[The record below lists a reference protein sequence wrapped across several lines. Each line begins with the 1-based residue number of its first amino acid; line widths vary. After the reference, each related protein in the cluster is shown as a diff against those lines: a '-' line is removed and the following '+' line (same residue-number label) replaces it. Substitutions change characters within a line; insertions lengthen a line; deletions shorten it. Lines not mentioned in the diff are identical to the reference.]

1 MNKVIIT
8 STEVR
13 HQSGNSKTT
22 GKPYAMSFQTG
33 WIQTFSRD
41 GTPNPYPE
49 KFEII
54 LEKDKDGAALF
65 HATGEYVLH
74 PSSIYLDRQGN
85 LAVAPRLA
93 SVKPVVKA
101 AA

>member
-13 HQSGNSKTT
+13 HQSGNAKAT
-22 GKPYAMSFQTG
+22 GKPYSMSFQTA

-41 GTPNPYPE
+41 GTSNPYPE
-49 KFEII
+49 KMEII
-54 LEKDKDGAALF
+54 LDKDKDGAALF
-65 HATGEYVLH
+65 HPAGEYVLH
-74 PSSIYLDRQGN
+74 PSSIYLDRSGN
-85 LAVAPRLA
+85 LAVAPRLS